1 MGGVTRGSREMEAGE
16 VQPVPGRP
24 PLTFAEAEQ
33 RNPFALLG
41 ELRDHAMAL
50 RVDEKPAEFHLTEL
64 ALAAAVVA
72 WWTRWQPIAMH
83 RALVAG
89 ASLGEVA
96 RAAGVEE
103 GEAYRRWNE
112 WAARQS
118 RSVVAGQVGVYPAE
132 VAEVRSRMSPT
143 LPGPSRDR
151 TC

>member
-83 RALVAG
+83 RALVEIG
-89 ASLGEVA
+89 IASCRERV
-96 RAAGVEE
+96 
-103 GEAYRRWNE
+103 
-112 WAARQS
+112 
-118 RSVVAGQVGVYPAE
+118 
-132 VAEVRSRMSPT
+132 
-143 LPGPSRDR
+143 
-151 TC
+151 

>member
-89 ASLGEVA
+89 ARLGGVA
-96 RAAGVEE
+96 RAAGVAE
-103 GEAYRRWNE
+103 GAGDWGWNQ
-112 WAARQS
+112 WTAR
-118 RSVVAGQVGVYPAE
+118 
-132 VAEVRSRMSPT
+132 
-143 LPGPSRDR
+143 PSRA
-151 TC
+151 